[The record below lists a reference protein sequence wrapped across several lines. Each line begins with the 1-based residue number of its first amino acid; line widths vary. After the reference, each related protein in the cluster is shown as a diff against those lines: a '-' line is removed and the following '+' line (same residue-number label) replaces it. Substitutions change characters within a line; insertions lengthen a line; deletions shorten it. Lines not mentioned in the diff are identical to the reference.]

1 MVVTLTHDQYSCF
14 LADFVRC
21 DTDGDGSITLPEVP
35 APICLRTVP
44 FDCLWLCVRLALRR
58 THTVSGAPL
67 SALR

>member
-21 DTDGDGSITLPEVP
+21 DTDGDGSITLPEVQ
-35 APICLRTVP
+35 AQILIAFGCM
-44 FDCLWLCVRLALRR
+44 CVRLALRR
-58 THTVSGAPL
+58 THTVSGAPR